1 MLRVRIHMGCYDA
14 LHNRVS
20 QIIASHKAF
29 GFYLA
34 LRVDTALTWSL
45 RGIGGWPSE
54 LGLYS

>member
-1 MLRVRIHMGCYDA
+1 MGCYDA
-14 LHNRVS
+14 LHNRVP